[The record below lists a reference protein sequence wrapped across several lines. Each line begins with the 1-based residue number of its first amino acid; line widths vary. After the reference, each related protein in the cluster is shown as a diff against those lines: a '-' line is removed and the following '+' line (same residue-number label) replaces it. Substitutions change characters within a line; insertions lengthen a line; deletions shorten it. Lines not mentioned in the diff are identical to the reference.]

1 MLKYVPYYAKH
12 QYNLYS
18 REPKT
23 DITNR
28 CNITHYTVT
37 IDNQGNCFLCHC
49 DGWLPISVGHIMDFN
64 CLEDVW
70 QNDISRTIQKDID
83 DKKFTWC
90 SVDVCG
96 IRNSWV
102 WREFYFVSINTDE
115 SCNLRCPSCRI
126 GLIKKDKGP
135 EYEKK
140 VKWTTHIIKLLEK
153 FEKPCH
159 VVMSGN
165 GDPLASRVYRPFVL
179 NMNPRKNLSFQFK
192 TNGLLMKKLLP
203 KSQILPQIT
212 EYSVSVDAGD
222 SDTYEKVRLG
232 ASWEQLIDNLDWLKD
247 IAPKYF
253 ASVRLNYCF
262 QNANFHSVVAF
273 ADLCK
278 QYNFRG
284 EVKVIENW
292 GTFKNFDNE
301 NVLNV
306 KHSNHKLAVKEL
318 QKVASQSHIDVW
330 GDAVRFINQ

>member
-1 MLKYVPYYAKH
+1 MLKYVPSYLKH

-126 GLIKKDKGP
+126 ELIRKDKGP

-140 VKWTTHIIKLLEK
+140 ITWTMHIIQLLEK
-153 FEKPCH
+153 FEKRCH

-165 GDPLASRVYRPFVL
+165 GDPLASRVYRAFVL
-179 NMNPRKNLSFQFK
+179 NMKPMQNITFQFK
-192 TNGLLMKKLLP
+192 TNGLLMRKLLP
-203 KSQILPQIT
+203 KSPILSQIT
-212 EYSVSVDAGD
+212 EYSISVDAGD
-222 SDTYEKVRLG
+222 CDTYEKVRLG
-232 ASWEQLIDNLDWLKD
+232 GSWEQLIDNLNWVKET
-247 IAPKYF
+247 AQRYS
-253 ASVRLNYCF
+253 ASVHLNFCF
-262 QNANFHSVVAF
+262 QNSNYNSVSSF
-273 ADLCK
+273 ADVCK
-278 QYNFRG
+278 QYGFDGQIRRV
-284 EVKVIENW
+284 EDW
-292 GTFKNFDNE
+292 GTFKDFQKE
-301 NVLNV
+301 NVLNSN
-306 KHSNHKLAVKEL
+306 HPNHKLAVIEL
-318 QKVASQSHIDVW
+318 KKVAAQQHISIY
-330 GDAVRFINQ
+330 GDANMLIN

>member
-1 MLKYVPYYAKH
+1 MLKYVPSYLKH

-126 GLIKKDKGP
+126 ELIRKDKGP

-140 VKWTTHIIKLLEK
+140 ITWTMHIIQLLEK
-153 FEKPCH
+153 FEKRCH

-165 GDPLASRVYRPFVL
+165 GDPLASRVYRAFVL
-179 NMNPRKNLSFQFK
+179 NMKPMQNITFQFK
-192 TNGLLMKKLLP
+192 TNGLLMRKLLP
-203 KSQILPQIT
+203 KSPILSQIT
-212 EYSVSVDAGD
+212 EYSISVDAGD
-222 SDTYEKVRLG
+222 CDTYEKVRLG
-232 ASWEQLIDNLDWLKD
+232 GSWEQLIDNLNWVKET
-247 IAPKYF
+247 AQRYS
-253 ASVRLNYCF
+253 ASVHLNFCF
-262 QNANFHSVVAF
+262 QNSNYNSVSAF
-273 ADLCK
+273 ADVCK
-278 QYNFRG
+278 QYGFDGQIRRV
-284 EVKVIENW
+284 EDW
-292 GTFKNFDNE
+292 GTFKDFQKE
-301 NVLNV
+301 NVLNSN
-306 KHSNHKLAVKEL
+306 HPNHKLAVIEL
-318 QKVASQSHIDVW
+318 KKVAAQQHISIY
-330 GDAVRFINQ
+330 GDANMLIN